1 LRRHQIVQQ
10 QARMTRQETEKR
22 LGWTLGL
29 ATALLPILQGID
41 TDAQGDCETGLA
53 HSQECRS
60 KCSHIAFLVRA
71 LDHPLA
77 YRSPDSENGLAD
89 CPIRIW
95 GAVLIAL
102 GTETSEHRRI
112 GSVGANFVRSF
123 RDHAHVS
130 PIVVER
136 PILGASQASAYDADD
151 VIAITFSPGYS
162 HKEQQAVHKSDCR
175 PSILDAL
182 AMVVIIFSDL
192 VWVIEYFGR
201 RGEIDAMSPEVGL
214 LLAGIPLEPHERLY
228 VIGV

>member
-1 LRRHQIVQQ
+1 
-10 QARMTRQETEKR
+10 MTRQETEKR

-41 TDAQGDCETGLA
+41 TDAQSDGEMRLA
-53 HSQECRS
+53 HVQEGS
-60 KCSHIAFLVRA
+60 TECSHIPLFVRT
-71 LDHPLA
+71 LDDPLA
-77 YRSPDSENGLAD
+77 YRPSDPEDGFAECL
-89 CPIRIW
+89 IRTRSN
-95 GAVLIAL
+95 VLIAL
-102 GTETSEHRRI
+102 GTETSKHCRI
-112 GSVGANFVRSF
+112 GSVGANLVRSF
-123 RDHAHVS
+123 RDHTHVS